1 MDEFLLAY
9 KFLITTGVEVLA
21 AVTGLFF
28 LKKYKPT
35 AAKFFIYFLVY
46 LTLCDFISNYPRY
59 IKDCGLFSFL
69 QGTVFV
75 KNYWWTTLYWKIGAI
90 VFFAF
95 YYHRVLKTVLFK
107 KLVKIAAFSF
117 LLFSISYIAFN
128 WDDYFRMF
136 FPSISV
142 FGAFIIFLC
151 TVCYFIEV
159 LKSDKILTFYKSLN
173 FYISFAVFIW
183 WLIITPLVF
192 YDLYMSHLDWDFI
205 FLRWQIYLIANVCM
219 YGIFIFALI
228 FCKPEFDDLSE

>member
-9 KFLITTGVEVLA
+9 KSLITSGVEVLA

-28 LKKYKPT
+28 FKKYKAT

-46 LTLCDFISNYPRY
+46 LTLCDFASNYVHY
-59 IKDCGLFSFL
+59 IKNDGLFSFL

-75 KNYWWTTLYWKIGAI
+75 KNYWWGGTLFWKIGAI
-90 VFFAF
+90 LFFAF
-95 YYHRVLKTVLFK
+95 YYHRILKTVIFK
-107 KLVKIAAFSF
+107 KVIKIAALSF
-117 LLFSISYIAFN
+117 LLSSIGYITFN
-128 WDDYFRMF
+128 WDDYFRTF
-136 FPSISV
+136 FPFISV

-173 FYISFAVFIW
+173 FYISFAIFIW

-192 YDLYMSHLDWDFI
+192 YDVYMSRLDWDFI
-205 FLRWQIYLIANVCM
+205 FLRWQIYLIAILLC
-219 YGIFIFALI
+219 I
-228 FCKPEFDDLSE
+228 